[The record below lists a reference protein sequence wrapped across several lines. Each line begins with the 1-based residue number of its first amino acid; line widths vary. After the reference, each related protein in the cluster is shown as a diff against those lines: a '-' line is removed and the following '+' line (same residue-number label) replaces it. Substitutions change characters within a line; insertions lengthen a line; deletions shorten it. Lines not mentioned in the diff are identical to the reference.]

1 MLKTSLISGS
11 VILIFLYIGFGDKV
25 AVLPDNMRNA
35 STQARTTL
43 VEFGDKL
50 VPNWVTKT
58 KDNRGNMLDQ
68 DPESTK

>member
-25 AVLPDNMRNA
+25 AVLPENMRNT

-43 VEFGDKL
+43 VEFGGKL

-68 DPESTK
+68 APESTK

>member
-11 VILIFLYIGFGDKV
+11 VIIILLYIGFGDKV

-43 VEFGDKL
+43 VKFGGKL

-58 KDNRGNMLDQ
+58 KDSKDDMLEQ
-68 DPESTK
+68 DPESK

>member
-11 VILIFLYIGFGDKV
+11 VILILLYIGFGDKV
-25 AVLPDNMRNA
+25 AVLPENMRNA

-43 VEFGDKL
+43 VNFGGKL

-58 KDNRGNMLDQ
+58 KDSKDDMLDQ